1 MVGEASDKQLRP
13 GGVLLLEVLKGEKLV
28 KLVITQYINRDKT
41 CSGAKFSSDW
51 LYLETYGLRGSTIT
65 FRLGDTELGQNHL
78 ELLGENQ
85 SFGKGSLLMSKEKFV
100 SSQLAYRL
108 TYGSM
113 LTCYFIFIP
122 YPALVL

>member
-41 CSGAKFSSDW
+41 SSGAKFSSDW

-65 FRLGDTELGQNHL
+65 FRPGDTELGQNHL
-78 ELLGENQ
+78 KLLGENQ
-85 SFGKGSLLMSKEKFV
+85 SFWKGSLLNVRRKV
-100 SSQLAYRL
+100 GLQLAYRL
-108 TYGSM
+108 IYGSM

-122 YPALVL
+122 YPALVF